1 MIIDFHTHIF
11 PDRIADKTIKM
22 LSEKAGFPNYLDA
35 RAESLLS
42 SMEKAGIDKSVLLP
56 ALTAPKQFDSVN
68 RYTLETAI
76 ASEGR
81 LIPFGG
87 IHPDCDD
94 LSRKVKF
101 LADSGFYGIKLH
113 PDYQST
119 YIDDEKYVDIITY
132 AVKNGLVVTVHAG
145 VDCGLPD
152 PVHCTPERSC
162 RMLERVFAN
171 TQGYDAKIVLAHM
184 GGYLMGK
191 DVLSLLCGASVYFDT
206 GFTLFEK
213 DVEMTREI
221 IEKHGVDKVLFATDS
236 PWAPQKEYV
245 DAIKSLGLCER
256 DREKILGEN
265 AAKLLNM

>member
-11 PDRIADKTIKM
+11 PDRIAEKTIKM

-42 SMEKAGIDKSVLLP
+42 SMKSGGIDKSVLLP

-68 RYTLETAI
+68 RYTLETAG

-94 LSRKVKF
+94 VSQKIKF

-113 PDYQST
+113 PDYQAT
-119 YIDDEKYVDIITY
+119 YIDDEKYVNIITL
-132 AVKNGLVVTVHAG
+132 AVKNGIAVTIHAG

-152 PVHCTPERSC
+152 PVHCPPERSC
-162 RMLERVFAN
+162 KMLERVFAA
-171 TQGYDAKIVLAHM
+171 TQGYEKKIVLAHM
-184 GGYLMGK
+184 GGYMQGE
-191 DVLSLLCGASVYFDT
+191 DVLSLLCGADVFFDT

-213 DVEMTREI
+213 DIEMTRKI
-221 IEKHGVDKVLFATDS
+221 IERHGADNVLFATDS
-236 PWAPQKEYV
+236 PWAPQSDYLEALKNLE
-245 DAIKSLGLCER
+245 LGESNTKR
-256 DREKILGEN
+256 ILGGN
-265 AAKLLNM
+265 AAKLLGL